1 MTPFVL
7 ESENPSA
14 ADQDVP
20 WWWKESRRDLRERE
34 EKILEQ
40 REVYKLQTV
49 DHGQV
54 VKYEGD
60 RPVETAKSGIL
71 RVGSHSKY
79 GFGELR
85 VTPVEPRSEKYQ
97 NSEENEG
104 HRVRYLRCDGR
115 IGTKK
120 SRRRLNKEI
129 VFSITSIGQ
138 ATRHRRLSV
147 DPLHTKRPP
156 NRAKQQCWL
165 SLGDRRDVLQ
175 EYLQ

>member
-1 MTPFVL
+1 MNQSVVKKDHQIRFRFLAVP
-7 ESENPSA
+7 SECRGCTGRLRWEYPKA

-60 RPVETAKSGIL
+60 RPIETAKSGIL

-85 VTPVEPRSEKYQ
+85 VKPVEPRPDQCKNSEK
-97 NSEENEG
+97 NGETTE
-104 HRVRYLRCDGR
+104 
-115 IGTKK
+115 
-120 SRRRLNKEI
+120 
-129 VFSITSIGQ
+129 
-138 ATRHRRLSV
+138 
-147 DPLHTKRPP
+147 
-156 NRAKQQCWL
+156 
-165 SLGDRRDVLQ
+165 
-175 EYLQ
+175 

>member
-1 MTPFVL
+1 MRSLKQLPEYLSSFWQSRRDVEVIRVNLDSLDYSRLEDSEAFLVGVSTPFVL
-7 ESENPSA
+7 ESEYPSA

-40 REVYKLQTV
+40 LEVYRLQAV

-79 GFGELR
+79 G
-85 VTPVEPRSEKYQ
+85 SE
-97 NSEENEG
+97 SFE
-104 HRVRYLRCDGR
+104 
-115 IGTKK
+115 
-120 SRRRLNKEI
+120 
-129 VFSITSIGQ
+129 
-138 ATRHRRLSV
+138 
-147 DPLHTKRPP
+147 
-156 NRAKQQCWL
+156 
-165 SLGDRRDVLQ
+165 
-175 EYLQ
+175 